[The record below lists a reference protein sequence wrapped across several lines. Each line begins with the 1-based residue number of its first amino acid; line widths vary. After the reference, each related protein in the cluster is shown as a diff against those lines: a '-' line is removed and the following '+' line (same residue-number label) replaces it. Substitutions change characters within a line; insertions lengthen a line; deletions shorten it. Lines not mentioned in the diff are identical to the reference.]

1 MRDYSRMYRELKTTG
16 GTPKKLDMLKALAKA
31 IEFVERNPEAFCEDG
46 LWFKLPVGA
55 WGVEVAF
62 DGFASLHNEKTGQRA
77 NGRVPKHLMPRVAKL
92 LPGFR
97 PPTPDYGDEPF

>member
-1 MRDYSRMYRELKTTG
+1 
-16 GTPKKLDMLKALAKA
+16 MLKALAKA